1 MAEFIMKD
9 KINKL
14 GLSDKFVIASR
25 ATSYEEEGNDMHNG
39 AKKMLDE
46 MNISYTKHRA
56 KRLEKDDYL
65 KYDYFICMDS
75 SNIRNINYIFAD
87 TNNKVFKLLDR
98 DIADPWYTGNF
109 IDTYNDLDEGIDLLI
124 DRLVK

>member
-14 GLSDKFVIASR
+14 GLSNKFVIASR
-25 ATSYEEEGNDMHNG
+25 ATSYEEEGNDMHTG

-46 MNISYTKHRA
+46 MNISYTMHRA

-75 SNIRNINYIFAD
+75 SNIRNINYIFTD